1 MINQQEQQEQKQ
13 KTAETKA
20 LTAATTTI
28 TITIAAAAE
37 VTTAASTT
45 TSVACYTKCPHLSA
59 LLLRVS
65 HFKVLACLGGAL
77 LVPVRLGK
85 VLEGRL
91 QLPVGLQHQLPL
103 LLSCK
108 VRHATGSR
116 LVAAKRIR
124 SLCQVI
130 ILKIVE
136 LYSVFSPFM

>member
-1 MINQQEQQEQKQ
+1 MINQQEQK
-13 KTAETKA
+13 KTAVTKA
-20 LTAATTTI
+20 LTATTTI
-28 TITIAAAAE
+28 ITIAAAAE
-37 VTTAASTT
+37 VTKTTTAASTT
-45 TSVACYTKCPHLSA
+45 TYVACYTKCPHLSA

-65 HFKVLACLGGAL
+65 HFKVLTRLGGAL

-108 VRHATGSR
+108 VRHATRSR

-136 LYSVFSPFM
+136 LY